1 MTTIQEKELEEAI
14 LVFLNESLQNL
25 PNKLKNIND
34 LKDPNLL
41 EIILKEI
48 EENFFKNINLL
59 PNESES
65 NRIYNMS
72 LIYQRIENYYEYI
85 IKNKLNDY
93 FNPKDS
99 SEKNYL
105 NLASLIVG
113 LCAQCSQRENFLNIM
128 NNLSDNYS
136 NSLMQILLELIPVD
150 NKDKS
155 EGSIEN
161 SEKSNEDNK
170 ENENA
175 MLWIRAENA
184 EKEVDRLNNEITEL
198 TNKNVELT
206 RQNYAYELE
215 IKETEAKYQE
225 LVLSLEKRELDNN
238 EKNNEQYDTNINL
251 NIQLSELK
259 GKYEAKEKS
268 FNEYREEKE
277 RTIEELKTQIFNMK
291 KENAILKE
299 NSVKYEIL
307 NQQMKK
313 FSMEDMYSIK
323 QKLIISERQNK
334 EKEEEIKRLKNIDD
348 RQLLLKKI
356 EELNEKL
363 FLNMEK
369 NKEII
374 SENESYRMKIVKI
387 ERENALLKENNNNEN
402 NNKDNL
408 LNDNNEQNN
417 SENIKEKTRGVS
429 LENIMEEENVKSKI
443 LELETKTDILQTDKN
458 NLQKEKT
465 SLVNEINT
473 YKKQINEQKDTIEK
487 ISKKLEKYSNLKKE
501 NQTFISKITD
511 LMDKLDEVKNE
522 NLNVKNEKI
531 ETEKKLNEEI
541 NRLSNLLNES
551 NLKSKDLENQMKMVE
566 KENSKFDE
574 INKSNK
580 LVLAN
585 LERRSSLPIDF
596 GKFEEIEKKLQVLT
610 EKEGSELKK
619 KIKEKDELLKKYS
632 EKLKKVEAEFKELN
646 MRNSK
651 VPMELQKR
659 DEAIEYYKNQHDLKD
674 KLYNEELKLLSS
686 IFHKLNFEKLSNKY
700 KKNLDNIKDN

>member
-25 PNKLKNIND
+25 PNKLKSIND

-387 ERENALLKENNNNEN
+387 ERENALLKENNNEN

-408 LNDNNEQNN
+408 LNDINEQNN

-443 LELETKTDILQTDKN
+443 LELETKTDILQNDKN

-686 IFHKLNFEKLSNKY
+686 IFHKLNFEKLSVKY

>member
-1 MTTIQEKELEEAI
+1 MTTKQEKELEEAI

-25 PNKLKNIND
+25 PNKLKNIFD

-59 PNESES
+59 PNENES
-65 NRIYNMS
+65 NRIYNIS

-93 FNPKDS
+93 FDPKDV

-105 NLASLIVG
+105 NLGSLIVG

-155 EGSIEN
+155 ESSIEN

-206 RQNYAYELE
+206 KQNYTYELE
-215 IKETEAKYQE
+215 LKETEAKYQE
-225 LVLSLEKRELDNN
+225 LVLSLEKRELDN
-238 EKNNEQYDTNINL
+238 EKNNEQYDANINL

-277 RTIEELKTQIFNMK
+277 RIIDELKTQIFNMK

-387 ERENALLKENNNNEN
+387 ERENALLKENNNEN
-402 NNKDNL
+402 NNNNST
-408 LNDNNEQNN
+408 NDIQAQNNNENV
-417 SENIKEKTRGVS
+417 KEKTRGVS

-473 YKKQINEQKDTIEK
+473 YKKQITEQKETIEK

-522 NLNVKNEKI
+522 NLNIKNEKI

-585 LERRSSLPIDF
+585 LERRSSLPIDY

-646 MRNSK
+646 NRNSK

-700 KKNLDNIKDN
+700 KKKLDNIKDN